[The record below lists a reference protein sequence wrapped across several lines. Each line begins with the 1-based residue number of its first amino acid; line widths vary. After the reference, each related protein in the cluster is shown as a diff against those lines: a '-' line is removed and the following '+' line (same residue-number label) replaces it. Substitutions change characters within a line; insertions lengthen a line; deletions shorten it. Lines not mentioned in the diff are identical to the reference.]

1 MEEFFEFWSF
11 TLCREHNVEAQTSK
25 STQMKIKKE
34 NSKLHEKKKEKE
46 KRRQRSFTSCKCYLK
61 KEKKIIVNCDAN
73 AGKNIPYESLKVKRE
88 SRNGF
93 FYLSFF
99 LSLKGLVLL

>member
-34 NSKLHEKKKEKE
+34 NSKLHEKKKRKRKE
-46 KRRQRSFTSCKCYLK
+46 KATFLHLMQMLSQKG
-61 KEKKIIVNCDAN
+61 KEDHC
-73 AGKNIPYESLKVKRE
+73 EL
-88 SRNGF
+88 
-93 FYLSFF
+93 
-99 LSLKGLVLL
+99 